1 MTLKRSVNLPNVS
14 VLRESLHVV
23 VNIEAIVFN
32 MAWNNIWF
40 WASALKF
47 DAYLTNLLDLICF
60 IRECALKNLHN

>member
-32 MAWNNIWF
+32 MA
-40 WASALKF
+40 
-47 DAYLTNLLDLICF
+47 
-60 IRECALKNLHN
+60 